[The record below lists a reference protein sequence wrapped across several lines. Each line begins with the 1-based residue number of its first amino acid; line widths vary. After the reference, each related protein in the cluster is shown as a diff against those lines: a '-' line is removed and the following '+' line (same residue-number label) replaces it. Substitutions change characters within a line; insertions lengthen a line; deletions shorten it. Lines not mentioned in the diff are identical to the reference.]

1 MPEFEKEIGRPRDLK
16 ALGELP
22 AFAPPPVKEFQ
33 PVHRPQPPPRAHGD
47 RLKEEVVNSTHIKYK
62 PCDRVAA
69 RVVAPAQ
76 DINKPPRPA
85 PVFVRKRLLKAK
97 KMKPQEFGEGPQ
109 VRSKKQLT
117 EDGHVEDYLNM
128 DDVAP
133 LAVDEHAKKV
143 KEGVRGTAELLEKS
157 QDLIATIDYLSSQ
170 IREPWDSYQAF
181 IKKALEEVRGQRIAL
196 GSETRNLLI
205 ALKDVRAF
213 FLDKDYETEVRRL
226 HEFIDLCERLKAL
239 KDAGFLD
246 TIADTLIKLQG

>member
-1 MPEFEKEIGRPRDLK
+1 MPHWEKETGRPHDFKSL
-16 ALGELP
+16 ASLP
-22 AFAPPPVKEFQ
+22 AFAEEPAGEFQ
-33 PVHRPQPPPRAHGD
+33 PCHRPKARARGN

-69 RVVAPAQ
+69 RVVQPAT
-76 DINKPPRPA
+76 DLNKPPRP
-85 PVFVRKRLLKAK
+85 PPHFEKKP

-109 VRSKKQLT
+109 VRSKKKLT
-117 EDGHVEDYLNM
+117 EDGTIDDFVNM
-128 DDVAP
+128 DDVAVV
-133 LAVDEHAKKV
+133 AVDEHAKKV
-143 KEGVRGTAELLEKS
+143 KEGVKGTAELLEKS
-157 QDLIATIDYLSSQ
+157 QDLIATIDYLSNQ
-170 IREPWDSYQAF
+170 IKEPWESYQAF